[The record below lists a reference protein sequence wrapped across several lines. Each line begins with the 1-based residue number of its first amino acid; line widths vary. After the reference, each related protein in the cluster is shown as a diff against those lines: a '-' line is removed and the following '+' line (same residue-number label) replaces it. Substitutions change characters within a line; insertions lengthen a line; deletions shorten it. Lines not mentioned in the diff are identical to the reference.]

1 MTPNKPQRISG
12 LKRARKLLTGVGLLL
27 VFVASQQWL
36 LAQNWPRGVQRI
48 NARSNAVTTVRGDLR
63 RGAPVADLSWATSS
77 SVACFP
83 TTVFESYRGAHVFY
97 GTAIPPRS
105 VMKIKV
111 QPEAGVDVNL
121 YAYILGT
128 NDFSTLPPNITGVTT
143 CESSENYGQPNPGGS
158 QEVELNAIANGYNVV
173 IVVAGPAGVTSGRY
187 SLSVDLKTAAAEPTA
202 PTGMRSQTI
211 PTVSGQ
217 TATVN
222 SRLDGGYIL
231 PLDWA
236 NTSQLA
242 CFPSHHNPAF
252 RGKHVFFRAALPAN
266 SQMKIV
272 VRPARPDL
280 DLSIYGIRL
289 SANDATTMPP
299 NIHAGVCD
307 ASYASRGGD
316 PGVEETLD
324 FIAIQN
330 PYTIL
335 IGVAGPEGVTS
346 GDFTISVEL
355 KPR

>member
-1 MTPNKPQRISG
+1 MTPDKHQPTSN
-12 LKRARKLLTGVGLLL
+12 LKRARKLLTGGGLLIL
-27 VFVASQQWL
+27 FLASQHWI

-48 NARSNAVTTVRGDLR
+48 NVRPNSVATVRGDLR
-63 RGAPVADLSWATSS
+63 RGAPVADLSWAANS

-83 TTVFESYRGAHVFY
+83 TTVFDSYRGAHVFY
-97 GTAIPPRS
+97 GTALPPRS

-128 NDFSTLPPNITGVTT
+128 NDYSTLPPNLNRVTS

-158 QEVELNAIANGYNVV
+158 QEVELNAIANGFNVV

-217 TATVN
+217 TAAVN
-222 SRLDGGYIL
+222 SRLDDGYIL

-272 VRPARPDL
+272 VKPSRPDL

-289 SANDATTMPP
+289 AANDSTTMPP
-299 NIHAGVCD
+299 NIGAGVCD